1 MMKVILLRRK
11 KILLIRPE
19 KIYRQ
24 KMNAPTGNKALLIKK
39 LQDIGNKEASL
50 KFFVLLQE
58 LIEVT
63 NLGIDDPRI
72 AFSIRKDKAIT
83 ANINNYIALDFR
95 RKKGV
100 WFDMIF
106 CKRHEQLFT
115 KYQTIDISPLSNPDY
130 FYAHIPFEQ
139 KHLIDDIKIRSAWQ
153 ECLEELKAM
162 AVSSA
167 RKERHNPYIYEMA
180 ENENLR
186 NELFWEIDNPDTPYG
201 ISDENPAAVNEE
213 EAIYA
218 TKLDIPLNVVF
229 YGPPGTGKTFEAQ
242 RIARDTRA
250 HFITF
255 HQSYS
260 YEEFIEGLRPVT
272 KGGQVHYEIVKGI
285 FYKACLEALK
295 KAGYNSFAACID
307 DKQENRER
315 KLKNAESHVFIIDE
329 LNRANISKVFG
340 ELITLIEKDKRLGAS
355 NELTLTL
362 TYSQE
367 RFGVP
372 ANLHVVGTMNTTDRS
387 IALLDLALRRR
398 FEFQELMPK
407 PYLLKEI
414 EGIDLERLL
423 TRLNQRIE
431 FLLDR
436 NHAIGHA
443 YFMEIASAEELYGV
457 FLKKIIPLLQE
468 YFYNDWEKIRLILGQ
483 EVILRETI
491 RTREVF
497 GKNLDNY
504 EDESYR
510 YIVNQELNIEILKS
524 IYI

>member
-1 MMKVILLRRK
+1 
-11 KILLIRPE
+11 
-19 KIYRQ
+19 
-24 KMNAPTGNKALLIKK
+24 MNTPTENKELLIKK
-39 LQDIGNKEASL
+39 LQEIANKEASL
-50 KFFVLLQE
+50 RFFVLLQE

-63 NLGIDDPRI
+63 NLGVHDPRI

-83 ANINNYIALDFR
+83 ANINNYVALDFR

-106 CKRHEQLFT
+106 CKRHEQLFS
-115 KYQTIDISPLSNPDY
+115 KHETIEISPLSNPDY

-139 KHLIDDIKIRSAWQ
+139 KHLIDDTKIRSAWQ
-153 ECLEELKAM
+153 ECLDELKAM
-162 AVSSA
+162 AISSA
-167 RKERHNPYIYEMA
+167 RKERHNPYIYEIA

-186 NELFWEIDNPDTPYG
+186 NELFWEIDNPDAPYLPDNEDA
-201 ISDENPAAVNEE
+201 SLVNEDSTD
-213 EAIYA
+213 YVV
-218 TKLDIPLNVVF
+218 KLDIPLNLVY

-242 RIARDTRA
+242 NIAQKTHA
-250 HFITF
+250 QFITF

-260 YEEFIEGLRPVT
+260 YEEFIEGLRPVS
-272 KGGQVHYEIVKGI
+272 KGGQVHYEVVKGI

-295 KAGYNSFAACID
+295 KAGYSSFVACID
-307 DKQENRER
+307 DKKENREKR
-315 KLKNAESHVFIIDE
+315 FKNAESYALIIDE

-355 NELTLTL
+355 NELSLTL
-362 TYSQE
+362 PYSKE

-372 ANLHVVGTMNTTDRS
+372 ANLHIVGTMNTTDRS

-414 EGIDLERLL
+414 EGIDLEKLL

-436 NHAIGHA
+436 NHTIGHA
-443 YFMEIASAEELYGV
+443 YFLEIESAEELYRV
-457 FLKKIIPLLQE
+457 FLNKIIPLLQE

-483 EVILRETI
+483 DIILRETI
-491 RTREVF
+491 RTRDVF

-504 EDESYR
+504 DDETYR
-510 YIVNQELNIEILKS
+510 YIVNQELNAEILKG
-524 IYI
+524 IYN

>member
-1 MMKVILLRRK
+1 
-11 KILLIRPE
+11 
-19 KIYRQ
+19 
-24 KMNAPTGNKALLIKK
+24 MNAPTVNKELLIRK
-39 LQDIGNKEASL
+39 LQEIGNKEASL

-58 LIEVT
+58 LIEIT
-63 NLGIDDPRI
+63 NVGVDDPRI
-72 AFSIRKDKAIT
+72 AFSIRKDKAIA
-83 ANINNYIALDFR
+83 ANINNYVALDFR

-100 WFDMIF
+100 WFDMLF
-106 CKRHEQLFT
+106 CKRHEQLFS
-115 KYQTIDISPLSNPDY
+115 KHPTIEISALSTSDY

-153 ECLEELKAM
+153 ECLEELKAL

-167 RKERHNPYIYEMA
+167 RKERHNPYIYQIA
-180 ENENLR
+180 EDENLR
-186 NELFWEIDNPDTPYG
+186 NELFWEIDNPDQPYSFESEDLTT
-201 ISDENPAAVNEE
+201 INEE
-213 EAIYA
+213 ASDYVL
-218 TKLDIPLNVVF
+218 KLDIPLNLVY

-242 RIARDTRA
+242 NIAKQTKA
-250 HFITF
+250 QFITF

-272 KGGQVHYEIVKGI
+272 KGGQVHYEVVKGI

-295 KAGYNSFAACID
+295 KAGYSSFTACIA
-307 DKQENRER
+307 DKKENREQ
-315 KLKNAESHVFIIDE
+315 KFENAESHVLIIDE

-355 NELTLTL
+355 NELSLTL
-362 TYSQE
+362 PYSQE
-367 RFGVP
+367 HFGVP
-372 ANLHVVGTMNTTDRS
+372 ANLHIVGTMNTTDRS

-414 EGIDLERLL
+414 DEIDLEKLL
-423 TRLNQRIE
+423 TKLNQRIE

-436 NHAIGHA
+436 NHSIGHA
-443 YFMEIASAEELYGV
+443 YFMEIESAEELYRV
-457 FLKKIIPLLQE
+457 FLNKIIPLLQE

-483 EVILRETI
+483 EIILRETI

-497 GKNLDNY
+497 GKNLDSY
-504 EDESYR
+504 DDETYR
-510 YIVNQELNIEILKS
+510 YIVNQELSAEILKG
-524 IYI
+524 IYS